1 MVKRKKKKDPFGLAA
16 LLPAAPFLKAPE
28 AETTFFFK
36 GFDSI
41 LEKYKDVDTDTELED
56 AKKKME
62 AALKVEKETGEPLIV
77 RASPLTPTEGKEAA
91 EAYTGMVDL
100 ATAGAILAMIAAE
113 AASLGQLDISITQV
127 LRHPILAAA
136 IDAATRVHAATLM
149 EGVYPAYRYHILKD
163 YQPLRA
169 DAKTLADLYAR
180 GFMNED
186 TYLDQIEYQ
195 GYDMDEAAKLANAA
209 FRYPGLNEL
218 LTLFRRGEITE
229 DEFKVYLR
237 RQGLIPDAVD
247 DLTNLRWLKADARTL
262 ADLCARGIM
271 PLDTFLDQMKDLGY
285 DTNEALK
292 LVNTAFRYPGLNEL
306 LTLFRRGIIH
316 GSTFQLL
323 LRRQGMHPAYIA
335 DLSNLR
341 WQLPGYMDIISVY
354 MREGYMPDKWVEIPE
369 EFVDYMKQLGYS
381 EFWAKRLWGKH
392 WVLPGVTLLYDMF
405 HKKIIDKDTMVQM
418 LKYHDFEPVWR
429 ERLIENAY
437 EMIPRVDLRRAYR
450 YGMLRPEDLAERY
463 EWLGYKPE
471 DAKLMAGLAERWSLD
486 RYYTRLETV
495 ARAAYRKGKLSREG
509 LLEILRQINTPD
521 EAVDLVLQAEEIARE
536 AAVREPGED
545 VRTLTASQVL
555 SLYRKS
561 LITREYASERLADM
575 GYPDKDISLLL
586 SLAAP
591 SPEPEEVNR
600 DLVTA
605 ASMLYREGLLSQDEF
620 KGYLRKAGLSEE
632 DVSRKVEAENLR
644 YRLDYARDLI
654 ALIKEAY
661 KKDVYTAEEA
671 VDRLIQFGMVPE
683 RATALIAREQLRKMP
698 KPRAD

>member
-1 MVKRKKKKDPFGLAA
+1 MVKRKKKKDPFGYAVY
-16 LLPAAPFLKAPE
+16 LPAAPFLGPT
-28 AETTFFFK
+28 ETEYSIFFK
-36 GFDSI
+36 GFDGI
-41 LEKYKDVDTDTELED
+41 LEKYKDIDTDAELED
-56 AKKKME
+56 AKKKM
-62 AALKVEKETGEPLIV
+62 AGALELKEEEGGPPLV
-77 RASPLTPTEGKEAA
+77 YASPLSPAKGKEAA
-91 EAYTGMVDL
+91 EKYTGIVDA
-100 ATAGAILAMIAAE
+100 ATAGAILAMIAGEVAG
-113 AASLGQLDISITQV
+113 LGQVDVTLTKV
-127 LRHPILAAA
+127 LEHPILAAA
-136 IDAATRVHAATLM
+136 IANAKKVHGAVLS
-149 EGVYPAYRYHILKD
+149 EGVYPAYRYHILKE

-180 GFMNED
+180 DIIDFDYYM
-186 TYLDQIEYQ
+186 DQIEYQ
-195 GYDMDEAAKLANAA
+195 GYDTAEAVKLANAA
-209 FRYPGLNEL
+209 FRYPGFNEL
-218 LTLFRRGEITE
+218 LTL
-229 DEFKVYLR
+229 L
-237 RQGLIPDAVD
+237 
-247 DLTNLRWLKADARTL
+247 
-262 ADLCARGIM
+262 
-271 PLDTFLDQMKDLGY
+271 
-285 DTNEALK
+285 
-292 LVNTAFRYPGLNEL
+292 
-306 LTLFRRGIIH
+306 RRGII
-316 GSTFQLL
+316 GSGTFQLL

-335 DLSNLR
+335 DLTNLR

-450 YGMLRPEDLAERY
+450 YGMLNPRELVERY

-471 DAKLMAGLAERWSLD
+471 DARLMAQLATRWSLD

-509 LLEILRQINTPD
+509 LKEILKQINTPW
-521 EAVDLVLQAEEIARE
+521 EAIDLVLQAEEIARE

-545 VRTLTASQVL
+545 VRALTASQVL

-575 GYPDKDISLLL
+575 GYPDEDISLLL

-632 DVSRKVEAENLR
+632 DVTRKVEAEDLR

-683 RATALIAREQLRKMP
+683 RATALIAREQLRKIP